1 MTTEFLSKD
10 YEKAFEQV
18 RADLYDRLKEV
29 RRTLAVKVDQDDD
42 FNLGI
47 DCAKTNEAEWLED
60 LLDKIERS

>member
-1 MTTEFLSKD
+1 MKTEFLPKD
-10 YEKAFEQV
+10 TDKAFDTLKAE
-18 RADLYDRLKEV
+18 LYDRLKEV